1 MSGSYILAVDVKTG
15 RQRWKTARPAA
26 TVGFATPI
34 VYRPAQGPAHL
45 VVLGTTRLDGYQLAI
60 GEPRW
65 WIPLGSM
72 GGAGTPVATADTVLI
87 STLNTNEPWMTTF
100 DAALKQYDKDHD
112 GRIS

>member
-34 VYRPAQGPAHL
+34 VYRPAQGPARL